1 MRILAVSGSLR
12 ADSFNTSL
20 VRAASEAAPEGV
32 EVELFD
38 PAGLAALPLYDQD
51 LDNGDVPQSVERL
64 RTAWASAD
72 AILFATPEYNGS
84 IPGGLKNAVDWA
96 SRPRQE
102 AALMN
107 KTVAVIGASTGQFG
121 AMWAQADLRK
131 VLGMAGARVVG
142 DELPVTHAHE
152 KFDSSG
158 RSLDGELFERLRLLL
173 ETLVAEAIPAPGP
186 AIRVGA

>member
-1 MRILAVSGSLR
+1 MKVLAVSGSLR

-20 VRAASEAAPEGV
+20 LRAAAEAAPEGV

-38 PAGLAALPLYDQD
+38 PAGLAALPLYDHD
-51 LDNGDVPQSVERL
+51 LDTGDVPQSVERL

-84 IPGGLKNAVDWA
+84 IPGGLKNAIDWA

-131 VLGMAGARVVG
+131 VLGAAGARVVG
-142 DELPVTHAHE
+142 DELPVTRAHE

-158 RSLDGELFERLRLLL
+158 RMLDGELFDRLRLLQQ
-173 ETLVAEAIPAPGP
+173 TLVTEAISTFVPA
-186 AIRVGA
+186 